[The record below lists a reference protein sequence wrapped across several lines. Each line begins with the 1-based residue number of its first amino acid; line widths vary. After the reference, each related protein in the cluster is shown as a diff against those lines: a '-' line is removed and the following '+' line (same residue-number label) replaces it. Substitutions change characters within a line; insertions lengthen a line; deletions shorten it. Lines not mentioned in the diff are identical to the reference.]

1 MRGTGEEVGEKK
13 GFFSH
18 PFPQTPLIFLF
29 SPGSSYV
36 TLLMAF
42 TLNSPERVCKQFIP
56 NTVQN
61 MIENFYQNLFSFLPF
76 MFYCINS
83 GWCKLKLVIVS
94 PNKIVH

>member
-29 SPGSSYV
+29 SPGSSCV

-61 MIENFYQNLFSFLPF
+61 MIEIFIKICFLFYLLCFTALIVDGVNL
-76 MFYCINS
+76 N
-83 GWCKLKLVIVS
+83 
-94 PNKIVH
+94 